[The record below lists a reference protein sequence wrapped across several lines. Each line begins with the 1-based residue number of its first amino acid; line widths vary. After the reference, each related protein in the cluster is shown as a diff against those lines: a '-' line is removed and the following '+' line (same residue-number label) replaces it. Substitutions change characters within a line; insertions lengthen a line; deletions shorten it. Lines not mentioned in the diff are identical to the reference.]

1 MSLKAR
7 ILVGFVGA
15 VGTLLAAILFFYAA
29 SPYVER
35 GVVPFFHSAPLEALI
50 FGTAGIACLFVSIR
64 LIAGRRWAWWATA
77 LINTLVLGT
86 GLILLWIVL
95 HPRDEFARSEG
106 GFGFFLSILTIAPSA
121 FCLAVLFLPVV
132 RRSFFRG
139 ALEET
144 VRP

>member
-7 ILVGFVGA
+7 ILVGFVGTI
-15 VGTLLAAILFFYAA
+15 GTLLAAILFFYAA

-50 FGTAGIACLFVSIR
+50 CGTAGIACLFVSIR

-77 LINTLVLGT
+77 LISTLVLCM

-106 GFGFFLSILTIAPSA
+106 GFGFFLSLLTIVPGA
-121 FCLAVLFLPVV
+121 FCLAVLNLPVV
-132 RRSFFRG
+132 
-139 ALEET
+139 
-144 VRP
+144 